1 MPIAVVR
8 SSPQI
13 TVFVRLALVKLA
25 PPTTAAVRFALV
37 RFAPVKS
44 APVRLARII
53 TACLRLAR
61 TSRDVDMSATLKS
74 MNSSLRFEK
83 LNPAKFANWH
93 CKTLMHKYSFGG
105 TVVSRTVVAGGVA
118 AGGVVSG
125 TVMTGVVVSVTV
137 VSGVA
142 AEEVVATEVDPDES
156 GVFTA
161 QALVETLA
169 RINQKIRRFIDLF

>member
-8 SSPQI
+8 SIPQI

-83 LNPAKFANWH
+83 LNPAKLANWH

-105 TVVSRTVVAGGVA
+105 TVVSGTVVAGA
-118 AGGVVSG
+118 VVSG